1 MAQKRMFNIKVLD
14 TDAFMDM
21 PFSTQAL
28 YFHLCMRAD
37 DDGFVSN
44 PRRIQKYIGAS
55 DDDLKLLVAK
65 RFVLVFEDGVMVIK
79 HWRMHNTIQKDR
91 YHPTVYQQ
99 ELSMLGIK
107 DNKAYTLTKNDDV
120 SSLDTNCKQ
129 NVSSGLGLGLGSE
142 LGIGLGIEIEEKENN
157 KKKKPQKH
165 KYGEYDNVLLTD
177 EELEKLKDEFPDW
190 KQRIENLSEYMASTG
205 KSYKSHLATIRA
217 WARKEKPKKTEVV
230 EDVFAEFLSRGE

>member
-107 DNKAYTLTKNDDV
+107 DNKAYTLAKNDDV

-129 NVSSGLGLGLGSE
+129 NVSSDLGLDLGSE

-177 EELEKLKDEFPDW
+177 EDLEKLKDEFPDW

-205 KSYKSHLATIRA
+205 KSYKNHLATIRA
-217 WARKEKPKKTEVV
+217 WARKEKPKQTEVV
-230 EDVFAEFLSRGE
+230 EDKWATFLSRGD